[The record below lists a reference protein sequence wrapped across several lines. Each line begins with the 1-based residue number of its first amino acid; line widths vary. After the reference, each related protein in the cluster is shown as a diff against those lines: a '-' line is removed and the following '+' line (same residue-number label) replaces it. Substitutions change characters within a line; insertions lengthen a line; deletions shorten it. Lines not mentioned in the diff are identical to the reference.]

1 MGLATGRGISQF
13 LVGGER
19 FLDHHE
25 GENKFHL
32 SEGERGG
39 LRDKNGKFSKIL
51 AILNKKKSFFRPP
64 LADNQLEGGTVV
76 NMLLVWGEHF
86 FGRPGGGGYSPPFPS
101 PLPTYGLPSL
111 HITWDRERG
120 WGRLGEKER
129 GC

>member
-13 LVGGER
+13 LVGGEW
-19 FLDHHE
+19 FLDHQE

-39 LRDKNGKFSKIL
+39 IRDKNGKFSKIL

-86 FGRPGGGGYSPPFPS
+86 FGRPGGGGGVIPPIP
-101 PLPTYGLPSL
+101 PVPTYAYDPTLPSSS
-111 HITWDRERG
+111 I
-120 WGRLGEKER
+120 
-129 GC
+129 

>member
-13 LVGGER
+13 LVGGEW
-19 FLDHHE
+19 FLDHQE

-39 LRDKNGKFSKIL
+39 IRDKNGKFSKIL

-86 FGRPGGGGYSPPFPS
+86 FGRPGGGGLFPPSPPCPPMLMIPPS
-101 PLPTYGLPSL
+101 QAALYKLEDTYTTNSF
-111 HITWDRERG
+111 
-120 WGRLGEKER
+120 
-129 GC
+129 